1 MIRVFM
7 FDILGIE
14 WTIVDSRHSL
24 KMNTKMAKATTAA
37 VKSLKSHHS
46 HQRNQSGA
54 ATTAQVHID
63 FENFDVKPFYED
75 VTQELVLHE
84 TTCEL

>member
-1 MIRVFM
+1 M

-37 VKSLKSHHS
+37 VKSHHS
-46 HQRNQSGA
+46 HQRNKSGA
-54 ATTAQVHID
+54 ATTAHVHID

-75 VTQELVLHE
+75 GTQELILHE